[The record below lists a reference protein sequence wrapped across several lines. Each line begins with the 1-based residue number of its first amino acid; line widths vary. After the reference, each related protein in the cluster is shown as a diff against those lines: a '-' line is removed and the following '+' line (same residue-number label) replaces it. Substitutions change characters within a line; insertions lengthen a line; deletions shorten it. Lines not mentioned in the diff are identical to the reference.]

1 MHDLFGV
8 GSVGDKDTK
17 NALGRFVSRGRWRKG
32 SWVLVGAALTV
43 GSLSERVQVRG
54 RQSVARAPTRSPW
67 TLLRSHCSPCPCWR
81 TQRSRTLPTAP
92 PSPSLLSSRGKN
104 ERGPCGTFSLAFLQV
119 RPRSPL
125 VSLSVVR
132 PRSQQ
137 VVRTRGPPVKRNR
150 SRLPRASRICFF

>member
-1 MHDLFGV
+1 MAEGELSPGRCGPDCRLSQRASAGARPPVCRQGPHQI
-8 GSVGDKDTK
+8 SVDPSSVP
-17 NALGRFVSRGRWRKG
+17 L
-32 SWVLVGAALTV
+32 L
-43 GSLSERVQVRG
+43 SL
-54 RQSVARAPTRSPW
+54 P
-67 TLLRSHCSPCPCWR
+67 LLEDPEIADPSDCP
-81 TQRSRTLPTAP
+81 P
-92 PSPSLLSSRGKN
+92 PPPSLLSSRGKN